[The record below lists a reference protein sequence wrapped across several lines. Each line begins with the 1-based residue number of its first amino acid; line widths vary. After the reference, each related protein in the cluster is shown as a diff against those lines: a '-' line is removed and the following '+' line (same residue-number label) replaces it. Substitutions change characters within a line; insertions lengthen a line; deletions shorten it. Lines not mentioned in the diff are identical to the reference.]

1 MDIIQISAILLG
13 ISCILFIISCI
24 FASLSKNE
32 DDVFA
37 TLLAITFLLTIL
49 CAIVGFALLAGSIWE
64 NPKDRIEAIVMV
76 IFTALFLIYALCTP
90 INKECMHGSVYIPE
104 NKIHV
109 IIRII
114 LLIIF
119 IVIDVL
125 VFHL

>member
-13 ISCILFIISCI
+13 TGCVLFIISCI

-32 DDVFA
+32 DDVCA
-37 TLLAITFLLTIL
+37 TLFAITFLLTVL
-49 CAIVGFALLAGSIWE
+49 CAIVGFALLVGSDWE
-64 NPKDRIEAIVMV
+64 NPGEVIAIV